1 MSSLHQSYSMSDL
14 SLATEAAEEQAVAP
28 KRTMSMHRNRRER
41 DQPHQTKRRGG
52 AASTR
57 GAVSSNS
64 NMSSSRSV
72 SSPRAAS
79 GEAQAASKTCAL
91 YGTLP
96 RSISFIYT
104 RTPIHNYS
112 GLFRSTR
119 RRVTDSYNSPRKAAD
134 SFYSPRRSTE
144 SSHTSGSR
152 ERDREWERKRGSR
165 LSLL

>member
-1 MSSLHQSYSMSDL
+1 MAAERITKTVLQTAISGGQGLMSSLHQSHSMSDL
-14 SLATEAAEEQAVAP
+14 SLATEAAGEQAVAP

-52 AASTR
+52 AASSRGAVSSNMSSTR

-72 SSPRAAS
+72 SSPRAAA

-96 RSISFIYT
+96 R
-104 RTPIHNYS
+104 
-112 GLFRSTR
+112 
-119 RRVTDSYNSPRKAAD
+119 
-134 SFYSPRRSTE
+134 
-144 SSHTSGSR
+144 
-152 ERDREWERKRGSR
+152 
-165 LSLL
+165 

>member
-14 SLATEAAEEQAVAP
+14 TLATTEAAEERAVAP

-57 GAVSSNS
+57 SAVSSNS
-64 NMSSSRSV
+64 NSNMSSTRSV
-72 SSPRAAS
+72 SSPRAAA

-96 RSISFIYT
+96 R
-104 RTPIHNYS
+104 
-112 GLFRSTR
+112 
-119 RRVTDSYNSPRKAAD
+119 
-134 SFYSPRRSTE
+134 
-144 SSHTSGSR
+144 
-152 ERDREWERKRGSR
+152 
-165 LSLL
+165 